1 MPFDEKFHLEMIE
14 LGLRE
19 RAAVQAADFLTDG
32 DIEELR
38 WLLSAP
44 EREVPSLVR
53 EAMGDPERAG
63 RLRLL
68 VDYGFLDGL
77 PLQDGTTAVSRCNPK
92 AAWAVARHD
101 RLRQREKEEAEERK
115 RQRKI
120 DRTLSVVIAI
130 GSALF
135 GWLLAQAGNIIAL
148 ATAAS
153 GGQ

>member
-1 MPFDEKFHLEMIE
+1 MPLDEKFHLEMIE

-38 WLLSAP
+38 RFLSAP
-44 EREVPSLVR
+44 EREVPSLAKG
-53 EAMGDPERAG
+53 AMGDPERAG
-63 RLRLL
+63 RMRLL
-68 VDYGFLDGL
+68 VDYGFLAGL

-101 RLRQREKEEAEERK
+101 RIREREREEREERARQRR
-115 RQRKI
+115 I
-120 DRTLSVVIAI
+120 DRRLSVAIAI

-135 GWLLAQAGNIIAL
+135 GWLLAQAGDIIAL
-148 ATAAS
+148 ATAS
-153 GGQ
+153 LGN

>member
-1 MPFDEKFHLEMIE
+1 MPFDSTFYLNRIDD
-14 LGLRE
+14 GLRD
-19 RAAVQAADFLTDG
+19 RASIQAADFLTDE

-38 WLLSAP
+38 ALLSLPWSESAL
-44 EREVPSLVR
+44 RLR
-53 EAMGDPERAG
+53 GAQGDPVRAG
-63 RLRLL
+63 RIRLL
-68 VDYGFLDGL
+68 VEHGFLDGIAT
-77 PLQDGTTAVSRCNPK
+77 QDGGTTVSGCSPK

-101 RLRQREKEEAEERK
+101 RLKQREAEEAEERK

-120 DRTLSVVIAI
+120 DRALSVAIAI

>member
-38 WLLSAP
+38 RLLSAP
-44 EREVPSLVR
+44 EREVPSLAR

-101 RLRQREKEEAEERK
+101 RIREREREEREERARQRR
-115 RQRKI
+115 I
-120 DRTLSVVIAI
+120 DRGISIATAI
-130 GSALF
+130 GGTVL
-135 GWLLAQAGNIIAL
+135 GWLLAKAGDIIAL
-148 ATAAS
+148 ATAS
-153 GGQ
+153 LGS